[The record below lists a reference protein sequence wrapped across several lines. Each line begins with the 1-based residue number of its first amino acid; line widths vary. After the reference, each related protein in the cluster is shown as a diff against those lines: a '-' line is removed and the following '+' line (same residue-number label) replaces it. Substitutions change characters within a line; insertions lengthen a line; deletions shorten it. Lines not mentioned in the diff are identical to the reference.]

1 MGRRLVMSKVAVQSF
16 VSRVSNII
24 DLYRNNESIT
34 IAEMIGAIEII
45 KLDLYLEQ
53 VEEDES

>member
-1 MGRRLVMSKVAVQSF
+1 MSKVAVQSF